1 MILGDF
7 GSFSP
12 KLFPLSARP
21 KISLSPTWGPK
32 GSQYTIFFENF
43 RNSKILTIL
52 GDFEKLKNFGFSRG
66 VDRGGVNWG
75 VDRGPLSTGELTG
88 GCSVDRG
95 VHKSA

>member
-32 GSQYTIFFENF
+32 GSQYTKIFFENF
-43 RNSKILTIL
+43 RNFEILTIL
-52 GDFEKLKNFGFSRG
+52 GDFENLKNFGFSRG
-66 VDRGGVNWG
+66 VDRGGVNSP
-75 VDRGPLSTGELTG
+75 VDRGPLLTPLE
-88 GCSVDRG
+88 
-95 VHKSA
+95 K